1 MKLIVFSFAASRS
14 EVKLKL
20 EVNGFN
26 LNRCNNAYRVA
37 SITLNSK
44 QMCAGG
50 EEGKDSCSGDS
61 GNFYGFKHILA
72 AHKWNAD
79 FIR

>member
-1 MKLIVFSFAASRS
+1 MSLATNSRFNRASYFTASRS

-26 LNRCNNAYRVA
+26 LNQCSNVYRRA
-37 SITLNSK
+37 SITLGTNVL
-44 QMCAGG
+44 CAGG

-61 GNFYGFKHILA
+61 GK
-72 AHKWNAD
+72 
-79 FIR
+79 